1 MSDDKPS
8 STESENIR
16 IMVVDDH
23 LLFRQG
29 IRWALELEEDIEIVG
44 EAMDGRSALEMADEL
59 LPDVILMD
67 VNIPDVDGLEATK
80 SLKLNQPRTGVIILT
95 AYDDEEQLFQA
106 IRSGAAAYY
115 SKGLEPSELAQAI
128 RRVARGEYII
138 DDALLSKP
146 LLASRVLKEF
156 SNLST
161 VDHTI
166 KPFFAPLSP
175 REMEVL
181 TRIAHGDS
189 NKEIARML
197 NISDQTVKNHISSIL
212 RKLNVNDRTQAAI
225 YALRQG
231 WVKMKDID
239 IGAPV
244 EERKR

>member
-1 MSDDKPS
+1 MAG
-8 STESENIR
+8 SEQSRKEKIR
-16 IMVVDDH
+16 VMVVDDH
-23 LLFRQG
+23 RLFREG
-29 IRWALELEEDIEIVG
+29 VRWALELEDDIEVVG
-44 EAMDGRSALEMADEL
+44 EAADGREVLHLADEL
-59 LPDVILMD
+59 NPDVILMD
-67 VNIPDVDGLEATK
+67 VNIPDIDGLEATR
-80 SLKLNQPRTGVIILT
+80 SLKLNQPRIGVIILT

-115 SKGLEPSELAQAI
+115 SKGIEPGELARAI
-128 RRVARGEYII
+128 RRVAQGEYII
-138 DDALLSKP
+138 DNALLSKP

-156 SNLST
+156 SDLST
-161 VDHTI
+161 MDHSI

-189 NKEIARML
+189 NKEIARTL

-212 RKLNVNDRTQAAI
+212 RKLNVNDRTQAAL

-231 WVKMKDID
+231 WVRVRDIE
-239 IGAPV
+239 IGAPA